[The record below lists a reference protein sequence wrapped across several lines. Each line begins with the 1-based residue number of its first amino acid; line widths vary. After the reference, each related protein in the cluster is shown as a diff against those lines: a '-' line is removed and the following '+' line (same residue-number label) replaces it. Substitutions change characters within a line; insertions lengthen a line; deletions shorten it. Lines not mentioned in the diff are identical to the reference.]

1 MWNARSFKSAPG
13 QVRLAADDT
22 LSTRAAL
29 VARAARAR
37 VAPEIPCC
45 DAESVARRAEKSPPL
60 VIYASVDRSG
70 TTYSLSERTRHV
82 IREKFGDAVRVH
94 SRIFVS
100 DETSA
105 DHEQLRGPM
114 REQVIQLLTGLSE
127 SRLKELGVVE
137 FRNPASDE
145 AVA

>member
-1 MWNARSFKSAPG
+1 MSLARSRSTELDAAPW
-13 QVRLAADDT
+13 
-22 LSTRAAL
+22 
-29 VARAARAR
+29 
-37 VAPEIPCC
+37 VAPEMPYC
-45 DAESVARRAEKSPPL
+45 DTDFVARSGEKSPTL

-70 TTYSLSERTRHV
+70 TTYSLSERTRQL
-82 IREKFGDAVRVH
+82 IREKFGEAVRVH

-105 DHEQLRGPM
+105 DYEQLRGPM
-114 REQVIQLLTGLSE
+114 RDQVIQLLTGVSE
-127 SRLKELGVVE
+127 SRLKEVGVVE

>member
-1 MWNARSFKSAPG
+1 MEHGGVARSVS
-13 QVRLAADDT
+13 VRLE
-22 LSTRAAL
+22 RAFRG
-29 VARAARAR
+29 VRRATSPRVGAR
-37 VAPEIPCC
+37 VAPEISRC
-45 DAESVARRAEKSPPL
+45 DTEPVARRPEKNPPL

-82 IREKFGDAVRVH
+82 IREKFGDAVRLH

-105 DHEQLRGPM
+105 DYEQLRGPM

>member
-1 MWNARSFKSAPG
+1 MP
-13 QVRLAADDT
+13 
-22 LSTRAAL
+22 
-29 VARAARAR
+29 
-37 VAPEIPCC
+37 P
-45 DAESVARRAEKSPPL
+45 RRAEAFAALLAK
-60 VIYASVDRSG
+60 VIAQSAIALNAGAMVTVG
-70 TTYSLSERTRHV
+70 PHSLSERTRHV
-82 IREKFGDAVRVH
+82 VREKFGDAVRLH

-105 DHEQLRGPM
+105 DYEQLRGPM

>member
-1 MWNARSFKSAPG
+1 MWNARSFNSAPG

-29 VARAARAR
+29 VARAARPR

-45 DAESVARRAEKSPPL
+45 DTESVARRAEKSPL

-105 DHEQLRGPM
+105 DYEQLRGPM